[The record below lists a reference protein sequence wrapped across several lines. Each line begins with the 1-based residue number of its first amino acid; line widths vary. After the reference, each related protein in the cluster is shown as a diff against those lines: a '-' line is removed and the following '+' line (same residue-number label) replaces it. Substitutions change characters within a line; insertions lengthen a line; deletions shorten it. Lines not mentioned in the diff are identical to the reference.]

1 MEGNMVSRDD
11 LVLHILKILNKHP
24 RISVKR
30 LIELTGE
37 SVSTMRRDLIVLE
50 QSGKVKRTFGMVSLL
65 ENTNIEFAS
74 PFRYRTH
81 VEEKKVICRLLARK
95 VIKDNQALFIDPS
108 TTTAYLPNYLSERQ
122 NVKVITDNLQ
132 FAIAANQMT
141 NLNLFLTGGS
151 LRPNSNS
158 LLGNHTIQD
167 IAMFRPQLA
176 IVSCS
181 TLDNT
186 GAYIADMDQA
196 DVKIAMMKSARES
209 ILVADH
215 TKFQSVNS
223 DYIRLASFPAWST
236 IVTDRAPKDQFLK
249 HMAALGVKVIYPG
262 SK

>member
-1 MEGNMVSRDD
+1 MVSRDD
-11 LVLHILKILNKHP
+11 RVLHILKILNKHP

-81 VEEKKVICRLLARK
+81 VEEKKVICRLLARR

-132 FAIAANQMT
+132 FAISANQMT
-141 NLNLFLTGGS
+141 NLNLFLTSGS

>member
-1 MEGNMVSRDD
+1 MVSRDD
-11 LVLHILKILNKHP
+11 RVLHILKILNKHP

-37 SVSTMRRDLIVLE
+37 SVSTMRRHLIVLE
-50 QSGKVKRTFGMVSLL
+50 QSRKVKRTFGMVSLL

-81 VEEKKVICRLLARK
+81 VEEKKVICQLLARR

-141 NLNLFLTGGS
+141 NLNLFLTSGS

-167 IAMFRPQLA
+167 
-176 IVSCS
+176 
-181 TLDNT
+181 
-186 GAYIADMDQA
+186 
-196 DVKIAMMKSARES
+196 IAMMKSARES

-249 HMAALGVKVIYPG
+249 HIAALGVKVIYPG